1 MTDQTVQEKEN
12 KKGFFARLI
21 EKLDKKLKDASEKK
35 GCCCSSNEEKDS
47 SCC

>member
-1 MTDQTVQEKEN
+1 MTDQTGEDKKN

-21 EKLDKKLKDASEKK
+21 EKLDGKLEKASEKK
-35 GCCCSSNEEKDS
+35 GCCCNSNEDKDS